1 MKFKMTCYKKN
12 NIANR
17 YVSSFLWSCVRSF
30 APLTKCFSLTLR
42 LIFVC
47 MLAMF
52 SLIAM
57 AKSDRMNVIYILTDD
72 QRYDEMGFLNPVIS
86 TPNMDKLA
94 QEGVHFANSFVTT
107 SLCSPSR
114 ATILTGLYMHN
125 HGVVDNNAAP
135 KEGTVFFPEYL
146 QEAGYETA
154 LVGKWHMGEHA
165 SANRKLDDPQPGF
178 DHWVSFAGQ
187 GEYYPVMKNG
197 KPNKINVNGNHVNQ
211 QGYITDELTD
221 YALDWL
227 NKREATSNSEKPF
240 FLYLSH
246 KAVHANFAP
255 AKRHEKQYEGKKIP
269 VPASQA
275 DTEENYKGK
284 PLWVKNQR
292 NSWHGVDFPYHS
304 SLDVQDYKM
313 EYHRALSA
321 VDDSIGR
328 LLEWLEESGQADN
341 TIVMLM
347 GDNGF
352 MFGEHGLI
360 DKRNAYEES
369 MRVPLLAYGPGLKTN
384 HRVEQIVAN
393 IDIAPTI
400 LDIAGIESPD
410 YFEGRSFYP
419 LAKGEAVEEW
429 RDELLYEYY
438 WEFNYPSTPTTF
450 ALRTDNYKF
459 VTYHGIWDLE
469 ELYNIKDD
477 PREMKNLIYDPDYLG
492 VVAELR
498 ERLFAQLS
506 NSSGQLVVPYTE
518 RFSSGAVFRNR
529 SGTTSAEFPD
539 EVLRDGVEKDLRY
552 FMMPDKKRAG
562 WKKRKVSLN
571 D

>member
-1 MKFKMTCYKKN
+1 
-12 NIANR
+12 
-17 YVSSFLWSCVRSF
+17 V
-30 APLTKCFSLTLR
+30 
-42 LIFVC
+42 
-47 MLAMF
+47 LAMF
-52 SLIAM
+52 SLATV
-57 AKSDRMNVIYILTDD
+57 AKSERMNVIYILTDD
-72 QRYDEMGFLNPVIS
+72 QRYDEIGFLNPVIS

-114 ATILTGLYMHN
+114 ATILTGQYMHN
-125 HGVVDNNAAP
+125 HGVVDNNVAP
-135 KEGTVFFPEYL
+135 KEGTVFFPQYL
-146 QEAGYETA
+146 QQAGYETA

-187 GEYYPVMKNG
+187 GEYYPVIKKG
-197 KPNKINVNGNHVNQ
+197 KPNKINVNGEQVNQ

-227 NKREATSNSEKPF
+227 NKREASPAADKPF

-255 AKRHEKQYEGKKIP
+255 AKRHEEQYEGKKIP

-369 MRVPLLAYGPGLKTN
+369 MRVPLLAYGPGLKAN

-419 LAKGEAVEEW
+419 LAKGDTVKEW
-429 RDELLYEYY
+429 REELLYEYY

-459 VTYHGIWDLE
+459 VTYHGIWDIE

-477 PREMKNLIYDPDYLG
+477 PREMENLIYNPDYLG

-498 ERLFAQLS
+498 QRLFKQLT

-518 RFSSGAVFRNR
+518 RFSSGAIFRNR
-529 SGTTSAEFPD
+529 SGALSAEFPD

-562 WKKRKVSLN
+562 WKKRKVTLN
-571 D
+571 K